1 MRYVLDTHILL
12 WYANGDR
19 RLKGST
25 LDLLQEDSAQLCV
38 SAASLWELSIKESLG
53 KLELEGGYSKWTE
66 QNILRQPYEIMM
78 IEIEHF
84 NQLSSL
90 PWHHRDPFDRLIL
103 SQCMMEK
110 AHLVTHDKIFAEY
123 SGVELLLV

>member
-1 MRYVLDTHILL
+1 
-12 WYANGDR
+12 
-19 RLKGST
+19 
-25 LDLLQEDSAQLCV
+25 
-38 SAASLWELSIKESLG
+38 
-53 KLELEGGYSKWTE
+53 
-66 QNILRQPYEIMM
+66 M

-110 AHLVTHDKIFAEY
+110 AHLVTHDKVFAEY